1 MRFSNSYYVPGITL
15 SARDIEVN
23 NTHGSLLGQV
33 HGLVFK
39 RFSFVL
45 WDLVIQWA
53 GNPFTF
59 SYAGP

>member
-23 NTHGSLLGQV
+23 NTLGSLLGQV
-33 HGLVFK
+33 HSLVFK

-59 SYAGP
+59 SCAGP